1 MTWFFSV
8 AGAHELSFQYMQTVY
23 LRFSR
28 ARAYARV
35 SRFAKNVFTLH
46 RVVAR

>member
-1 MTWFFSV
+1 MTRFFSV
-8 AGAHELSFQYMQTVY
+8 AVALEFSFQYMQTVY

-35 SRFAKNVFTLH
+35 SRFA
-46 RVVAR
+46 